1 MKKYIVPVNE
11 PQLLGNEKK
20 YLLRCINDGFISSA
34 GPFVEKF
41 EKKFAKKVN
50 RKFAISVVN
59 GTAALQL
66 AFESLN
72 LKKGDEVILPSFT
85 IISCI
90 LPVIRCGAKPVLVD
104 SDPVTWNMNVNQV
117 KEKITSKTK
126 AIIAP
131 HIYGLPIDM
140 DPLLK
145 IAKKNNLKIIEDAAE
160 VLGLKYKNR
169 KCGSFGDVSTFSF
182 YANKHITTGEG
193 GMIVTNDKKIAEK
206 CKSLRNICFNSKRR
220 FMHYDLGWNYRFT
233 NLQSAIGLAQLEK
246 LNKFINKKR
255 RIGKF
260 YNNGLSK
267 IKSFNLPLDKTKYAK
282 NIYWVYGILLKK
294 NSTISLET
302 LMKKLKDSG
311 IETRNF
317 FWPLH
322 KQPVFKKMG
331 LFKKVKLPVSEY
343 LAKNGL
349 YLPTGMSLTLSQQ
362 KFVISKVKKFF
373 LRKHDIK

>member
-11 PQLLGNEKK
+11 PELLGNEKK
-20 YLLRCINDGFISSA
+20 YILHCINTGFISSA

-41 EKKFAKKVN
+41 EKKFAKTVS

-85 IISCI
+85 IISCV
-90 LPVIRCGAKPVLVD
+90 LPVVRSGLKPVLVD
-104 SDPVTWNMNVNQV
+104 SDPITWNMDLDQV
-117 KEKITSKTK
+117 EKKITSKTK

-140 DPLLK
+140 NRLLK
-145 IAKKNNLKIIEDAAE
+145 IAKKNKLKIIEDAAE
-160 VLGLKYKNR
+160 VLGLKYKN
-169 KCGSFGDVSTFSF
+169 KMCGSFGDVSTFSF

-206 CKSLRNICFNSKRR
+206 CKSLRNICFNNKRR
-220 FMHYDLGWNYRFT
+220 FLHYELGWNYRFT
-233 NLQSAIGLAQLEK
+233 NLQSAVGLAQLEK
-246 LNKFINKKR
+246 LNKFVNKKR
-255 RIGKF
+255 LIGNI
-260 YNNGLSK
+260 YNKHLSK
-267 IKSFNLPLDKTKYAK
+267 INHFQTPLKKTKYAK
-282 NIYWVYGILLKK
+282 NIYWVYGVVLKK
-294 NSTISLET
+294 KSIISAES
-302 LMKKLKDSG
+302 LMKKLKSFG

-322 KQPVFKKMG
+322 KQPILNKMG
-331 LFKKVKLPVSEY
+331 LFKKVKLPVSEN
-343 LAKNGL
+343 LAKNGI
-349 YLPTGMSLTLSQQ
+349 YLPTGIALTLSQQ
-362 KFVISKVKKFF
+362 KFVINKIKKIF
-373 LRKHDIK
+373 LKK